1 MDRTPSTIT
10 ASKIDDVATFN
21 VVVEIEGVR
30 RDVAMTV
37 SPRPIDADGWAS
49 VVKALSDFV
58 AAHPERF

>member
-37 SPRPIDADGWAS
+37 SPRPIDAEGGPAS
-49 VVKALSDFV
+49 
-58 AAHPERF
+58 